1 METPRSNPS
10 LEIARDPL
18 GLLTSN
24 ERTHVPGGRPAV
36 FLDRDGTIIEHV
48 HFLNN
53 PGEVRLLPGAAEAIR
68 RLRLAGMACVVV
80 SNQSGV
86 GRGII
91 TLEQLA
97 AIHDEMN
104 RQLAAEQTQVD
115 AIHFCPE
122 APRGDDP
129 LVIEHIDRKP
139 APGMLFQAAKS
150 LRLDLDA
157 SWMVGDMITD
167 VMAGWHAGCRG
178 SILVLTGKAFQPADF
193 SNLTHLHIRD
203 NLTEAADLILESM
216 FQPNQTPLAKTD
228 S

>member
-1 METPRSNPS
+1 MDTPSSNPF
-10 LEIARDPL
+10 LETARDPL
-18 GLLTSN
+18 GLLKST
-24 ERTHVPGGRPAV
+24 ERPHFPGGRPAV

-48 HFLNN
+48 HFLANSD
-53 PGEVRLLPGAAEAIR
+53 EVRLLPGAAEAIR
-68 RLRLAGMACVVV
+68 RLRRAGMACVVV

-104 RQLAAEQTQVD
+104 RQLDAERTQVD
-115 AIHFCPE
+115 AIYFCPE

-129 LVIEHIDRKP
+129 LVIEHINRKP

-150 LRLDLDA
+150 LQLDLDA

-178 SILVLTGKAFQPADF
+178 SILVRTGKAFQPPDF
-193 SNLTHLHIRD
+193 RNQTHLHLRD
-203 NLTEAADLILESM
+203 DLNAAADLILVST
-216 FQPNQTPLAKTD
+216 FQPN
-228 S
+228 